1 MVIKMKLKNK
11 TIAVDFD
18 GTLCEYSFPD
28 IGKQTDHQKKLM
40 KKLIDLRSCG
50 YKIILY
56 TCRGDNDEYK
66 CLTDAIEWCK
76 KQGLEFDAINENI
89 PEFEKK
95 SGYSPKPET
104 AVWITTSISGRSKP
118 SCVKSMF

>member
-1 MVIKMKLKNK
+1 MKLKNK